1 MDWPSAPERDCPTD
15 RSRAAA
21 WRGAA
26 TRIAVAVRR
35 RVPADWR
42 ERIDR
47 FATKVICCGLATMMA
62 AWPVRAQQANVIIT
76 DGRTQTQVQSQGNV
90 TNITT
95 STVSGANGFNS
106 FSQFGVGRGNT
117 VNLQL
122 PNGTQNLINIVR
134 DAPAYVNGTL
144 NSYKNGQIG
153 GNVYFADPYGFVV
166 GRSGVVNVGS
176 LNVSTPTREF
186 VDSVISP
193 SGQINDAAVANLL
206 AGTVPISPNGN
217 IRIRG
222 KVNAVDAVRLTGQN
236 VFVGSRSTANREQ
249 ATRFASTVNSRGLR
263 SANGIVVRNGSIQI
277 VAANDAKVNA
287 RMSARR
293 GSVSVNAAHNVEIG
307 NKANISVAAKNGQG
321 GSIAVNAGQD
331 IKVAG
336 YGVLSAKSANGN
348 AGTIRLIADRDL
360 IVEPGATFDASSTVG
375 NGGIVELSAFG
386 RLNIPS
392 GVKVNIGAPNGTAGY
407 LLIDPATMTISDN
420 PIDIGGS
427 GNYTSSDVTG
437 WVNSVDAGG
446 TLILCAGSG
455 GGNCNGT
462 FTLESGTTIDGRRTA
477 TGGGVVSISI
487 SAATITINGTID
499 TRSYAGA
506 LATDVLSASSKVSTG
521 NSGSVTLTAPSITIG
536 SGGKIF
542 ADVNNNGTSYTGGT
556 VSMVATKSDYKAI
569 GVASATAEININGTI
584 AARSISAAATATA
597 QSVYA
602 LNSNNTSPGDMATV
616 IGGTLL
622 LNLLP
627 LGLTPG
633 YVQSEANATVNVG
646 GTAHLIAQ
654 NDSTGS
660 ISLTART
667 TTVSSDPA
675 LGLSNGSFLAGS
687 VVVGSVR
694 NNATVNIANGANISG
709 GGALTV
715 AAVNSATVDI
725 KSATISGIFGQQ
737 GAVVVFSVAY
747 ADADVNAAATI
758 ASGATIAMSGTGSSV
773 NVLARND
780 NSFGVAANSYAR
792 NGGAAGTALAIS
804 DFNSSAV
811 AHVGADIG
819 SATNKVGNVTILAQ
833 DETSKNQTSASATAG
848 AGAFA
853 DALTALSTVG
863 SAVGQGVQGGGVSPP
878 NAGLLANLFGFTNFG
893 QAMKLGG
900 TTLPMF
906 AGGVSLSYGTQT
918 SSASVAADLDNN
930 GNRIVATA
938 PRIYASG
945 NVAIGSD
952 TTDAA
957 FLNLATSA
965 VNSPKNGTSL
975 NPSASLAVSAG
986 IAYSEITRNSAAY
999 IGPDAIVN
1007 AAKVGVAANTALP
1020 SPIENIN
1027 WKDFGSVLDGLL
1039 ANKSIVTTGAN
1050 ATSGSTGLGIAGSM
1064 NYAIFDTNTTAWIGN
1079 GAQVTA
1085 TSTNNNAWSANLGG
1099 LDPNSG
1105 AADIASNFTG
1115 PLSVLATTTRET
1127 INIAGNFGLLG
1138 GNVAN
1143 GAAAVGASLGMLTD
1157 TANTY
1162 AGIGQGAIISSGA
1175 GVDVEANS
1183 FDRVVNAS
1191 PVNGAGEG
1199 INISGLVDVFQLTDR
1214 TIASIGNKAQV
1225 TAASVT
1231 VNATETLGIYTI
1243 AGDISFSGSSG
1254 VGAAVTYNGIN
1265 TTTKAFIGDNSTIAG
1280 TDVDP
1285 NQAVVPSAA
1294 GFVKTGA
1301 LDVDAKTSGN
1311 VIAASLVSQVVDSS
1325 APEPPP
1331 VPASSL
1337 SGQVLAAVQNTVTA
1351 TISIS
1356 LSGASA
1362 ITDTAMDTEAY
1373 LDHVTT
1379 QRGTASNPYVQVQ
1392 AVNNSLVVSGAGGAA
1407 ITLAGRPRPTSGALS
1422 GAIAVASSSNTTLA
1436 YIQSSTVN
1444 IGSVAVEALT
1454 SGLSVV
1460 AGIGLSVDTSES
1472 ELSATI
1478 AGSVSATKVRDRV
1491 AAYVDS
1497 STISNA
1503 GSGNALVLADQ
1514 STMLGNGGGSFFF
1527 GGKGGFGL
1535 AVTYID
1541 LRDPDAGPATEARIS
1556 NSSVTGFTDV
1566 NVVAVSPQVIYAGA
1580 AAGGTS
1586 GTASIGGSF
1595 IFTTLDATTSATIS
1609 NSGTTALAIT
1619 ANQNVN
1625 VVASTNPNDIPI
1637 DYNSVFHPNDNQGTT
1652 YRANYAA
1659 DPNDT
1664 SASNQT
1670 AAALLQ
1676 SSSAQII
1683 SVAGVMTAG
1692 EGSAV
1697 GIALINNAVGNS
1709 HVASISGVTVT
1720 AQNAVAVSAGDSTTI
1735 TSIAAGI
1742 GASSDG
1748 FAFEGASVSNTIT
1761 GGASATVGSLT
1772 GAPTTIGTGIS
1783 GGLVG
1788 ALAVSATNSSN
1799 ITAIALNLSLS
1810 AEDPAAGVAISSNNI
1825 ATDTA
1830 AAISNASVYTTYNS
1844 SGTFSTGD
1852 IVVQSQ
1858 SSGEILAV
1866 AAGMAVS
1873 GENFSANGSVSTNL
1887 ANGNVRSSVS
1897 NSTLYATNNIGVLA
1911 ANDNAINAIAGAVA
1925 IGAETA
1931 GIGISVVTN
1940 VLGGTNTTGETF
1952 ATVTNS
1958 TLDAAALG
1966 QSGLQVID
1974 GKLVAGATQTSSA
1987 PDSPSNSVTPAAV
2000 ANLGKDVRQVHGIA
2014 VNAGSRETAISTTV
2028 TLGVSEGAAVA
2039 VNVITT
2045 KMGGIT
2051 KATVTN
2057 SALDTNLAAQA
2068 APPAIDVSA
2077 RSVTFTNNFD
2087 YAIAFGDKAGA
2098 AVAVTNLI
2106 NRSTIASVTSTNVGV
2121 LTTVGGNTRTSAGA
2135 VTVQA
2140 YSWQGSSGVAV
2151 GGAGGMGSAAVAG
2164 SVATNLFQG
2173 TTSATIDHGTINAGS
2188 VSVKATGVN
2197 GFFAALGGGSLG
2209 MSAGVGATVLV
2220 ATSSNTVSAL
2230 VGDLD
2235 PTSAA
2240 TVLNLTGALSIA
2252 AANTTNAISY
2262 AIVGA
2267 IGGSAGI
2274 AAQFSGMFVNNS
2286 VDAELRNASATMYG
2300 TAMNAAVSVQ
2310 ANETDSI
2317 APTVGGIAGGGSFG
2331 AGAAVNLVS
2340 FKSNTK
2346 ALMAGATVRGASTV
2360 NVSSNSIRDINPIT
2374 LTAAL
2379 SGQVALAATVGVV
2392 LVGSGATSDEMSVL
2406 NAGASSGDSSS
2417 GTLGNA
2423 GAVTQTDVVGGVGG
2437 GVDGI
2442 SAQILNS
2449 DVTASSIGIT
2459 AASQMAT
2466 RNIAGSLSIGVA
2478 VGGIGAGVAYTTVS
2492 QTVTAQATGG
2502 SLTAPAI
2509 SISASAGD
2517 HGSGKAVQTL
2527 GAAGA
2532 GGLYVGLGAAVG
2544 KSIINNTV
2552 LANLGAT
2559 TSGGANGAT
2568 TGTVAVTA
2576 SDSSSISSYGYGG
2589 AGGIAAVGL
2598 SLAFANKTSHVT
2610 AQIADSTHVTSM
2622 ANVAVMA
2629 TAAGSVSAET
2639 IAGAAGVFSGAGSS
2653 ANASDTET
2661 VLAQIGASANISAAG
2676 TGVLV
2681 YASGTPDVSTYSHGE
2696 AIGGVGIGVSSSI
2709 SSASMT
2715 ITADVGNSTT
2725 FSGGPLVVSAVA
2737 AVPSGDHSSY
2747 AHAISAG
2754 GGTLY
2759 GLQGSYAEANNTTTV
2774 LAYGGTGVTLPSA
2787 DVSIGAQ
2794 NDTDQ
2799 YAEATGAAFGYVAA
2813 GATITLASS
2822 NGHTTAYLDTGVVT
2836 SANNTG
2842 SLSIVAT
2849 GTDTNAAKS
2858 TAGSGGF
2865 SAGAAAVSTTSTTST
2880 VDASLKGNA
2889 NTTTATILYLGGLG
2903 VRAGHTTNYAATG
2916 DAFQASAIGAS
2927 GGNAANTITSTVNA
2941 GVGANLVINSA
2952 GGDMNVIAAD
2962 TVTKTGGGARAGS
2975 GGVAAGAA
2983 TLSSSTVTQT
2993 VNTYIDSGTI
3003 FSLNDNPLTSL
3014 AKIHIGSFATLTAA
3028 DTVSL
3033 TAGGLFAG
3041 GGATSTMTETATLGV
3056 RIDATEL
3063 FSAGGIDIG
3072 SAAVLNA
3079 STAANANLYGLMT
3092 GAGASTSTV
3101 VTSHQSVS
3109 VAAGT
3114 RIEAW
3119 GPISIYAGQ
3128 SNFAAASGGG
3138 GAFSQVT
3145 ANATTVVYNYAL
3157 IPINP
3162 TYDGNAE
3169 AYSYA
3174 TLTLGAGSLV
3184 LGANNVFLGATQ
3196 GGMSAQGKGTSY
3208 NPYLTLFSTENHS
3221 DRSIS
3226 NADANNVAG
3235 IGDVVINGRVVAGI
3249 HNSNTIVIGVNGALT
3264 LDTGLSCQVQSTCWN
3279 LTLEQ
3284 VSDPSQF
3291 NPVMSYNHQT
3301 IQYSLTGGFSPYQDV
3316 LGQIAALS
3324 GLSTTQ
3330 VDAAISGH
3338 QTITAVNDDTAGTKQ
3353 RQIDTLIQQ
3362 APFASRGSGQVYA
3375 FNNILASAGNV
3386 SILAKNLYGT
3396 NGSVTA
3402 NGSPLISIDNQGIKF
3417 LALNALTVTAVTGGN
3432 VNFTGSA
3439 GESQSLGITYR
3450 RDTTGTQPLIRVSA
3464 SYNTID
3470 TNTGLPVYN
3479 GQPLATPPDIYFN
3492 GAVTV
3497 VNGLLSITDLLG
3509 SVVAT
3514 KSLTPL
3520 AMEMYVP
3527 KGAFTF
3533 NGGAN
3538 SIYNLSGDVASQWD
3552 SQEFRPTDTL
3562 TAVEAAATWLGT
3574 YGSVYMGGD
3583 GTKHP
3588 YQYFYSN
3595 SGDTFQNS
3603 VVTNYSNADTIFTAR
3618 MLSLSYGGGSLWSAI
3633 FLPTNGLTGNYN
3645 TIENTSQ
3652 SLVFAPWERHNYED
3666 QAYGDGGH
3674 GGPFNCSGCGS
3685 YFQVIHL
3692 QPYALQPK
3700 TAQST
3705 TTPASSLNFGKALII
3720 SADVININGTATV
3733 GQTSNYSVNIGDTA
3747 RDTINNILSHSDQLA
3762 SARQNAAAGKLVDL
3776 SGVVSTSASGD
3787 VKIGAQYNALTNQI
3801 VLSSVVQGTGGYVY
3815 LNGKIISTSTSG
3827 SSQGNIIVNGGA
3839 GTVNVVNTSGFDL
3852 VTNTINT
3859 GVTAASVVQIV
3870 DHLKNQTTWY
3880 VYNAGASAG
3889 QQVTT
3894 YQANNIT
3901 TSAYTS
3907 SNVSI
3912 VGQSGPS
3919 GLEYDP
3925 AANMYYQWVD
3935 TATLTRPSNT
3945 QSNQYNWT
3953 FANTGATGLNG
3964 WTRSAGTLVANVQ
3977 SVSNGQATGSLQGDN
3992 FQSVM
3997 TASGSYYL
4005 NSFSTG
4011 DKCCG
4016 TDFSGTWNQE
4026 IYTSVT
4032 LTLTNTVKASFPIGI
4047 SFNGGGLSTVNVNSN
4062 SSIVLNGPIN
4072 NLQGTTRLDAT
4083 GANSSITVASGAANA
4098 VVTGTTVTL
4107 NGQGGVGTAANPI
4120 PVQVYGGTLTA
4131 SSTDRDIAVRAAG
4144 PLSVN
4149 RVTVNT
4155 AYSNASTG
4163 RPEPRGDVYLTASG
4177 DITSAQAYNA
4187 SSPIIVARSIE
4198 LDSTAGAVGASLV
4211 SDGQGGT
4218 TLSANPIVLQT
4229 WATTFD
4235 NGATDGGL
4243 LSSTSATGTY
4253 IVQPQGDVRLGHLI
4267 APPANTI
4274 VPAVSSQGPV
4284 LIAALNGNILNGI
4297 TSGGLSTAQQQYLEG
4312 VWASLGLVNGSGGQA
4327 VASYESMVNAA
4338 YNDYW
4343 QLRNLAFAD
4352 GVTYSISTLGT
4363 AAIGAQLIAAGT
4375 LATGTD
4381 LNSADAQAAIRAE
4394 VFKRYN
4400 RDQYLLGL
4408 KTAAQLGGTVEDIVG
4423 SQVAASL
4430 DTLKQK
4436 FNATRDAAHQVD
4448 DPYAQI
4454 IATSALT
4461 AALAPGGYNS
4471 AFSYTIDQS
4480 SVLYASLTSGSQW
4493 SLDQLRYTVGQGATG
4508 APPSIADMPINVSG
4522 RQVMLYAPNGSIGS
4536 LAPDDVFSFTSASA
4550 SNLTDAQKGLLATA
4564 GPGQL
4569 SVATSVDPNT
4579 HITTYTITVKQQSL
4593 VIVSPRGPVA
4603 AKALNDIYL
4612 GSVSDGQDS
4621 AGDMLLGGIGASL
4634 FGPVSGAASAG
4645 VQTTASGGGQVQ
4657 LHAVGSIIGGVAG
4670 QVAISGNIANLTLT
4684 ADNGSIGR
4692 SGSAALRL
4700 ALTGATIGQV
4710 DDAVAAQGIY
4720 LNQTTGDLV
4729 LGRVMAGQGS
4739 SAIEL
4744 TASGSIYQLA
4754 SFTDPTQFHISGSSL
4769 NVSAGGNV
4777 GFNGATLQALQVKI
4791 TGAIT
4796 GSAVGALEILSPQ
4809 SDMVI
4814 GSAGGTLTSGGALTL
4829 STIAG
4834 SINLNNDINSIGALT
4849 LLANAAVNFS
4859 AGTSLD
4865 PVTAKSS
4872 GGAITVV
4879 AATLAMGNYSVLD
4892 AAGVLS
4898 VTTTGNATLGQ
4909 LRSAASYAAAGN
4921 AASIIVNAGGVTT
4934 AAILSNGDAQT
4945 DLVTT
4950 GTGAVVSLRANN
4962 IGTASQRVAVSSQA
4976 LAATATDGSIYLT
4989 AAPDMRATLLSA
5001 VEGTVDVTGAGSYT
5015 LDSVLASTSA
5025 GATGHFI
5032 AKTTGAGT
5040 LTVGTATGR
5049 GTVRL
5054 LAADNVSFG
5063 SLTSLVLAGDPGDVS
5078 VTTGEGAI
5086 LGGSITAY
5094 GGVTLTAGANLPV
5107 GSPLAANAKI
5117 ISTGSIASSTLIALS
5132 ARGDIDW
5139 QTLNAATTIDVTSTD
5154 GGARVGTA
5162 TTVGSITMH
5171 AKQDVAF
5178 DQLTNTA
5185 PPGQGDVTL
5194 TSDNGAIIGG
5204 SITSNGSVSLIAA
5217 GSITATGAAGNGGT
5231 LNWSVL
5237 RAGGSMFLHSLGDAI
5252 TIDVATSG
5260 GGLTLWARNNVTF
5273 RQVSTTGSGS
5283 NIVLRSDEG
5292 AIIALGTGLVNV
5304 DASGSA
5310 TMNAA
5315 TSITGGEVRAGGSVA
5330 MTATNGQIG
5339 WNAVTAGTTVDV
5351 RSSADAIDIA
5361 TILSGGTQ
5369 SLWAER
5375 NVTFTQLTAT
5385 AGGADI
5391 TSNNGAIVGGS
5402 VALGGAT
5409 RMLAKTTISGT
5420 TATSIAGA
5428 MDMSAEEMITW
5439 NAVNAA
5445 GGSLTI
5451 TSTRETMNIPSL
5463 SSGGKMTLDVAQ
5475 DMAITQ
5481 ITTTGIPGDAGDV
5494 EVTSH
5499 TGRIT
5504 GGTIAANGGV
5514 ALNAPISITGVS
5526 ATGATGA
5533 VSMNTN
5539 GLIDWTAVTAGTTV
5553 NARSTADSVNFGTV
5567 TSGGTQTI
5575 RAAQNVNFGTLT
5587 TNGITGGDV
5596 GDVGVAADA
5605 GFIQGTT
5612 VAANGSVSLVAAT
5625 TNKGTTL
5632 GATVGSVSLA
5642 ASGLIEWATI
5652 TAGTTVNARSTADSI
5667 DFGTVTSGGTQTI
5680 RAASNVDFDRLTTNG
5695 IAGDAGS
5702 VGVTADTGYIQGTT
5716 VAANGSASL
5725 TAATTNKGTTLGATT
5740 GSVALAASGVIDWTT
5755 VTAGKTVNARSTADS
5770 INFASVT
5777 SGGTQTIH
5785 ADQNVTFQQLTTT
5798 GIPGDLGDII
5808 VTADHGSING
5818 SAVSANGDAS
5828 FVSGQ
5833 SINVSTMRAGSA
5845 TLSTPYNLSIGML
5858 SVYRAMTLGADII
5871 HVTAEQLAS
5880 VPPVPLHVVVTG
5892 YRGGV
5897 ATYANLNIDPPQVI
5911 VDRFSVVDSAVTVDS
5926 PSLTVVAGYVP
5937 GQMLLNTPAGQILL
5951 NNRGPGPVGGN
5962 NLQLYQPGGVFTM
5975 QQIGNANFSNTQ
5987 VVYYDTTIS
5996 STIINYGGG
6005 DFTGSAFVR
6014 NAPRDMRN
6022 GDMGDVEGLERTAL
6036 MALYLRGV
6044 AEGRIGR
6051 GPIEVIGEGPAVNVD
6066 GLLPT
6071 GEKRKLRK
6079 GYRTNLRSSA
6089 VENRGLVSFASA
6101 AYGR

>member
-1 MDWPSAPERDCPTD
+1 MGSPSAPELGCVPDRDSGL
-15 RSRAAA
+15 RGAVRVVAAA
-21 WRGAA
+21 
-26 TRIAVAVRR
+26 VQR

-76 DGRTQTQVQSQGNV
+76 DGRTQTQVQAQGNV

-186 VDSVISP
+186 VDSMISP

-206 AGTVPISPNGN
+206 AGTVPISPDGN

-348 AGTIRLIADRDL
+348 AGTIRLIAQHDL
-360 IVEPGATFDASSTVG
+360 VIEPGATFDASSTVG

-392 GVKVNIGAPNGTAGY
+392 GVKVNISAPNGTAGT

-420 PIDIGGS
+420 PFDIGGS
-427 GNYTSSDVTG
+427 GTYTSSDVTG

-462 FTLESGTTIDGRRTA
+462 FTLESGTTIDGLRTA

-487 SAATITINGTID
+487 AAADITINGTID
-499 TRSYAGA
+499 ARSYAGT

-536 SGGKIF
+536 STGKIF
-542 ADVNNNGTSYTGGT
+542 ADVNNSGTSYTGGT
-556 VSMVATKSDYKAI
+556 VSLVATKSDYKAI
-569 GVASATAEININGTI
+569 GVASATATININGTI

-654 NDSTGS
+654 NDSSGS

-675 LGLSNGSFLAGS
+675 LGLSNGAFLAGS

-737 GAVVVFSVAY
+737 GAMLVFSVAY

-758 ASGATIAMSGTGSSV
+758 ASGATIAMSGTNSSV

-811 AHVGADIG
+811 AHVGADVG
-819 SATNKVGNVTILAQ
+819 SAANKVGNVTILAQ
-833 DETSKNQTSASATAG
+833 DETAKNQTSASATAG

-878 NAGLLANLFGFTNFG
+878 NAGLLAKLFGFTNFG
-893 QAMKLGG
+893 QAMKLGSS
-900 TTLPMF
+900 TLPMF

-930 GNRIVATA
+930 GNRVVATA

-957 FLNLATSA
+957 FLNLSTSA

-975 NPSASLAVSAG
+975 NPSASLAVSAA

-1007 AAKVGVAANTALP
+1007 AAKVGVAANTAMP

-1079 GAQVTA
+1079 GASVTA
-1085 TSTNNNAWSANLGG
+1085 TSTSTNNNAWSANLGG

-1105 AADIASNFTG
+1105 AANIVSNFTG
-1115 PLSVLATTTRET
+1115 PLSVLATTTRES

-1143 GAAAVGASLGMLTD
+1143 GAGAVGASFGMLTD
-1157 TANTY
+1157 SANTY

-1183 FDRVVNAS
+1183 FERAVNAS

-1199 INISGLVDVFQLTDR
+1199 INISGLVDIFQLTDR

-1231 VNATETLGIYTI
+1231 VNADETLGIYSI

-1280 TDVDP
+1280 TDIDP

-1294 GFVKTGA
+1294 GFVKTGT

-1379 QRGTASNPYVQVQ
+1379 QRGIASTPYVQVQ

-1407 ITLAGRPRPTSGALS
+1407 ITLAGRPRPTSGAMS

-1472 ELSATI
+1472 ELSVTI

-1491 AAYVDS
+1491 AAYIDS

-1637 DYNSVFHPNDNQGTT
+1637 DYNSVFHPNDNQGTA

-1670 AAALLQ
+1670 AAALLH

-1697 GIALINNAVGNS
+1697 GIALINNAVGNT

-1810 AEDPAAGVAISSNNI
+1810 ADDPAAGVAISTNNI

-1830 AAISNASVYTTYNS
+1830 AAITNASVYTTYNS
-1844 SGTFSTGD
+1844 SGSFSTGD

-1873 GENFSANGSVSTNL
+1873 GGSFSANGSVTTNL

-1911 ANDNAINAIAGAVA
+1911 ANDNAINAVAGAVA

-1940 VLGGTNTTGETF
+1940 ILGGTNTTGETF

-1958 TLDAAALG
+1958 TLDAAGAG
-1966 QSGLQVID
+1966 QSGLQIID
-1974 GKLVAGATQTSSA
+1974 GKLVTGAAQTSSA

-2000 ANLGKDVRQVHGIA
+2000 ANLGQDVRLVHGIA
-2014 VNAGSRETAISTTV
+2014 VNAGSRETAISTAVTV
-2028 TLGVSEGAAVA
+2028 GVSEGAAVA

-2051 KATVTN
+2051 KATVTG
-2057 SALDTNLAAQA
+2057 SSLDTNLAAQA

-2106 NRSTIASVTSTNVGV
+2106 YRSTIASVTSTNIGV
-2121 LTTVGGNTRTSAGA
+2121 LTTAGGNTRTSAGA

-2188 VSVKATGVN
+2188 VSVKANGVN

-2240 TVLNLTGALSIA
+2240 TTLNLTGALTIA
-2252 AANTTNAISY
+2252 AANTTSATSY

-2267 IGGSAGI
+2267 IGGSVGI

-2300 TAMNAAVSVQ
+2300 TAMNAAVSVL

-2346 ALMAGATVRGASTV
+2346 ALIAGATLHGASTV

-2392 LVGSGATSDEMSVL
+2392 LVGSGASSDEMSVL
-2406 NAGASSGDSSS
+2406 NAGATDGDSSS

-2423 GAVTQTDVVGGVGG
+2423 GAVTGTDVVGGVGG
-2437 GVDGI
+2437 GIDGV

-2478 VGGIGAGVAYTTVS
+2478 AGGIGAGVAYTTVS

-2509 SISASAGD
+2509 AITASAGD

-2544 KSIINNTV
+2544 KSIIDNTV
-2552 LANLGAT
+2552 RATLGAT

-2576 SDSSSISSYGYGG
+2576 SDSSSIASYGYGG

-2598 SLAFANKTSHVT
+2598 SLAFANKASHVT
-2610 AQIADSTHVTSM
+2610 AEIADSTHVTSM
-2622 ANVAVMA
+2622 ANVALMA
-2629 TAAGSVSAET
+2629 TASGSVSTET
-2639 IAGAAGVFSGAGSS
+2639 IAGAAGVLAGAGSS
-2653 ANASDTET
+2653 ANSSDTET
-2661 VLAQIGASANISAAG
+2661 VLAQIGANANISATG

-2681 YASGTPDVSTYSHGE
+2681 YASGTPDVNAYSHGE
-2696 AIGGVGIGVSSSI
+2696 AIGGVGIGVSSAI
-2709 SSASMT
+2709 ASAAMT
-2715 ITADVGNSTT
+2715 ITADVGNDTT
-2725 FSGGPLVVSAVA
+2725 FAGGPLVVSAIA
-2737 AVPSGDHSSY
+2737 AVPTGDHSVY
-2747 AHAISAG
+2747 ANSIAVG

-2759 GLQGSYAEANNTTTV
+2759 GLQGGYAEASNTTTV
-2774 LAYGGTGVTLPSA
+2774 LAYGGTGIDLPSA

-2799 YAEATGAAFGYVAA
+2799 YAEASGVAGGYVAA
-2813 GATITLASS
+2813 GVTESKATS
-2822 NGHTTAYLDTGVVT
+2822 NGRTTAYLDTGASTAT
-2836 SANNTG
+2836 SNMG
-2842 SLSIVAT
+2842 SLSIVAS
-2849 GTDTNAAKS
+2849 GTDSNVAKS
-2858 TAGSGGF
+2858 IAGSGGL
-2865 SAGAAAVSTTSTTST
+2865 SAGAAAISTTATTSTMS
-2880 VDASLKGNA
+2880 AALKGNA
-2889 NTTTATILYLGGLG
+2889 SASTPTTLYFSGVG
-2903 VRAGHTTNYAATG
+2903 VRADHTTKYAATG

-2927 GGNAANTITSTVNA
+2927 GGNSSNTITSTVTA
-2941 GVGANLVINSA
+2941 GVGANLIVNSA
-2952 GGDMNVIAAD
+2952 GGDMNVIASD

-2983 TLSSSTVTQT
+2983 TTSSSTVTQT

-3056 RIDATEL
+3056 RIDAAEL

-3072 SAAVLNA
+3072 SAAILNA
-3079 STAANANLYGLMT
+3079 STAANANLYGLVT

-3101 VTSHQSVS
+3101 VTSHQTVD

-3114 RIEAW
+3114 RVEAW
-3119 GPISIYAGQ
+3119 GPITIYAGQ
-3128 SNFAAASGGG
+3128 SNFAATSGGG

-3145 ANATTVVYNYAL
+3145 AGATTVVYNYAL

-3174 TLTLGAGSLV
+3174 TLTLGTGSLV
-3184 LGANNVFLGATQ
+3184 FGANNVFLGATQ
-3196 GGMSAQGKGTSY
+3196 GGVSAQGKGTSY

-3226 NADANNVAG
+3226 NADANNVLG
-3235 IGDVVINGRVVAGI
+3235 IGDVIINGRVVAGI
-3249 HNSNTIVIGVNGALT
+3249 HNSNTIVIGVNGAVT
-3264 LDTGLSCQVQSTCWN
+3264 LDTGLSCQAQSTCWN

-3324 GLSTTQ
+3324 GLSTTA
-3330 VDAAISGH
+3330 VDAAIAGH
-3338 QTITAVNDDTAGTKQ
+3338 QAIAAVNDDTAGTKQ

-3386 SILAKNLYGT
+3386 SILAKLLYGT

-3402 NGSPLISIDNQGIKF
+3402 NGSPLISIDNQGVKF
-3417 LALNALTVTAVTGGN
+3417 LALNALTITAVTGGN
-3432 VNFTGSA
+3432 INFTGSA
-3439 GESQSLGITYR
+3439 GESQSLGVTYR
-3450 RDTTGTQPLIRVSA
+3450 RDTTGTQPVIRVSA

-3479 GQPLATPPDIYFN
+3479 GQPLATPPDIYF
-3492 GAVTV
+3492 GGVVTN
-3497 VNGLLSITDLLG
+3497 VNGLLSITNLLG

-3514 KSLTPL
+3514 KSLIPL

-3583 GTKHP
+3583 GSKHP

-3603 VVTNYSNADTIFTAR
+3603 VVTNYSNADAIFTAR
-3618 MLSLSYGGGSLWSAI
+3618 MLSLAYGGGNLWSAI
-3633 FLPTNGLTGNYN
+3633 FLPMGQPLA
-3645 TIENTSQ
+3645 SQ
-3652 SLVFAPWERHNYED
+3652 SSLATAESTSASNVVLAPWERHNYED

-3700 TAQST
+3700 TAPST
-3705 TTPASSLNFGKALII
+3705 TTSASSLNFGKALII

-3733 GQTSNYSVNIGDTA
+3733 GQTSNYSVNIGADA

-3762 SARQNAAAGKLVDL
+3762 SARNNAAAGRFVDL
-3776 SGVVSTSASGD
+3776 SGVVGTSGSGD

-3827 SSQGNIIVNGGA
+3827 GQQGNIIVNGGA

-3870 DHLKNQTTWY
+3870 DHLKNQTRWY

-3894 YQANNIT
+3894 YQANGVS

-3907 SNVSI
+3907 SGVSI
-3912 VGQSGPS
+3912 IGQSGPT

-3925 AANMYYQWVD
+3925 APNMYYQWVD

-3953 FANTGATGLNG
+3953 FTNTGATGLNG
-3964 WTRSAGTLVANVQ
+3964 WTRSAGSLVANVQ
-3977 SVSNGQATGSLQGDN
+3977 SVQNGQATGHLQNDN

-3997 TASGSYYL
+3997 TATGSYYL

-4016 TDFSGTWNQE
+4016 TDFSGTWSQE
-4026 IYTSVT
+4026 IYTSLT
-4032 LTLTNTVKASFPIGI
+4032 LTLTNTVKASYPIGI

-4062 SSIVLNGPIN
+4062 SGIVLNGPIN

-4083 GANSSITVASGAANA
+4083 GANSTITVAAGATNA

-4120 PVQVYGGTLTA
+4120 PVQVYGGALTA
-4131 SSTDRDIAVRAAG
+4131 SSTDRDIAVRSAG

-4149 RVTVNT
+4149 RVIVNT
-4155 AYSNASTG
+4155 AYTNATTG

-4177 DITSAQAYNA
+4177 DITSAQAYNPN
-4187 SSPIIVARSIE
+4187 SPIIVARSIE

-4211 SDGQGGT
+4211 ADGQGGT

-4297 TSGGLSTAQQQYLEG
+4297 TSGGLTTAQQQYLEG

-4327 VASYESMVNAA
+4327 VASYQSMINAA

-4343 QLRNLAFAD
+4343 QLRNLAFTD
-4352 GVTYSISTLGT
+4352 GVTYSISALGT

-4375 LATGTD
+4375 LAAGTD
-4381 LNSADAQAAIRAE
+4381 LNSTDAQAAIRAE

-4408 KTAAQLGGTVEDIVG
+4408 KTAAQIGDTVDNIIG

-4430 DTLKQK
+4430 NTLKQQ

-4550 SNLTDAQKGLLATA
+4550 SNLTDAQKGLL
-4564 GPGQL
+4564 
-4569 SVATSVDPNT
+4569 
-4579 HITTYTITVKQQSL
+4579 
-4593 VIVSPRGPVA
+4593 
-4603 AKALNDIYL
+4603 
-4612 GSVSDGQDS
+4612 
-4621 AGDMLLGGIGASL
+4621 ML
-4634 FGPVSGAASAG
+4634 
-4645 VQTTASGGGQVQ
+4645 
-4657 LHAVGSIIGGVAG
+4657 
-4670 QVAISGNIANLTLT
+4670 
-4684 ADNGSIGR
+4684 
-4692 SGSAALRL
+4692 
-4700 ALTGATIGQV
+4700 
-4710 DDAVAAQGIY
+4710 
-4720 LNQTTGDLV
+4720 
-4729 LGRVMAGQGS
+4729 
-4739 SAIEL
+4739 
-4744 TASGSIYQLA
+4744 
-4754 SFTDPTQFHISGSSL
+4754 
-4769 NVSAGGNV
+4769 
-4777 GFNGATLQALQVKI
+4777 
-4791 TGAIT
+4791 
-4796 GSAVGALEILSPQ
+4796 AVGA
-4809 SDMVI
+4809 
-4814 GSAGGTLTSGGALTL
+4814 
-4829 STIAG
+4829 
-4834 SINLNNDINSIGALT
+4834 
-4849 LLANAAVNFS
+4849 AAQ
-4859 AGTSLD
+4859 
-4865 PVTAKSS
+4865 
-4872 GGAITVV
+4872 
-4879 AATLAMGNYSVLD
+4879 SVLK
-4892 AAGVLS
+4892 V
-4898 VTTTGNATLGQ
+4898 
-4909 LRSAASYAAAGN
+4909 
-4921 AASIIVNAGGVTT
+4921 
-4934 AAILSNGDAQT
+4934 
-4945 DLVTT
+4945 
-4950 GTGAVVSLRANN
+4950 
-4962 IGTASQRVAVSSQA
+4962 
-4976 LAATATDGSIYLT
+4976 
-4989 AAPDMRATLLSA
+4989 
-5001 VEGTVDVTGAGSYT
+5001 
-5015 LDSVLASTSA
+5015 
-5025 GATGHFI
+5025 
-5032 AKTTGAGT
+5032 
-5040 LTVGTATGR
+5040 
-5049 GTVRL
+5049 
-5054 LAADNVSFG
+5054 
-5063 SLTSLVLAGDPGDVS
+5063 
-5078 VTTGEGAI
+5078 
-5086 LGGSITAY
+5086 
-5094 GGVTLTAGANLPV
+5094 
-5107 GSPLAANAKI
+5107 
-5117 ISTGSIASSTLIALS
+5117 
-5132 ARGDIDW
+5132 
-5139 QTLNAATTIDVTSTD
+5139 
-5154 GGARVGTA
+5154 
-5162 TTVGSITMH
+5162 
-5171 AKQDVAF
+5171 
-5178 DQLTNTA
+5178 
-5185 PPGQGDVTL
+5185 
-5194 TSDNGAIIGG
+5194 
-5204 SITSNGSVSLIAA
+5204 
-5217 GSITATGAAGNGGT
+5217 
-5231 LNWSVL
+5231 
-5237 RAGGSMFLHSLGDAI
+5237 
-5252 TIDVATSG
+5252 
-5260 GGLTLWARNNVTF
+5260 
-5273 RQVSTTGSGS
+5273 
-5283 NIVLRSDEG
+5283 
-5292 AIIALGTGLVNV
+5292 
-5304 DASGSA
+5304 
-5310 TMNAA
+5310 
-5315 TSITGGEVRAGGSVA
+5315 
-5330 MTATNGQIG
+5330 
-5339 WNAVTAGTTVDV
+5339 
-5351 RSSADAIDIA
+5351 
-5361 TILSGGTQ
+5361 
-5369 SLWAER
+5369 
-5375 NVTFTQLTAT
+5375 
-5385 AGGADI
+5385 
-5391 TSNNGAIVGGS
+5391 
-5402 VALGGAT
+5402 
-5409 RMLAKTTISGT
+5409 
-5420 TATSIAGA
+5420 
-5428 MDMSAEEMITW
+5428 
-5439 NAVNAA
+5439 
-5445 GGSLTI
+5445 
-5451 TSTRETMNIPSL
+5451 
-5463 SSGGKMTLDVAQ
+5463 
-5475 DMAITQ
+5475 
-5481 ITTTGIPGDAGDV
+5481 
-5494 EVTSH
+5494 
-5499 TGRIT
+5499 
-5504 GGTIAANGGV
+5504 
-5514 ALNAPISITGVS
+5514 
-5526 ATGATGA
+5526 
-5533 VSMNTN
+5533 
-5539 GLIDWTAVTAGTTV
+5539 
-5553 NARSTADSVNFGTV
+5553 
-5567 TSGGTQTI
+5567 
-5575 RAAQNVNFGTLT
+5575 
-5587 TNGITGGDV
+5587 
-5596 GDVGVAADA
+5596 
-5605 GFIQGTT
+5605 
-5612 VAANGSVSLVAAT
+5612 
-5625 TNKGTTL
+5625 
-5632 GATVGSVSLA
+5632 
-5642 ASGLIEWATI
+5642 
-5652 TAGTTVNARSTADSI
+5652 
-5667 DFGTVTSGGTQTI
+5667 
-5680 RAASNVDFDRLTTNG
+5680 
-5695 IAGDAGS
+5695 
-5702 VGVTADTGYIQGTT
+5702 
-5716 VAANGSASL
+5716 
-5725 TAATTNKGTTLGATT
+5725 
-5740 GSVALAASGVIDWTT
+5740 
-5755 VTAGKTVNARSTADS
+5755 
-5770 INFASVT
+5770 
-5777 SGGTQTIH
+5777 
-5785 ADQNVTFQQLTTT
+5785 
-5798 GIPGDLGDII
+5798 
-5808 VTADHGSING
+5808 
-5818 SAVSANGDAS
+5818 
-5828 FVSGQ
+5828 
-5833 SINVSTMRAGSA
+5833 
-5845 TLSTPYNLSIGML
+5845 
-5858 SVYRAMTLGADII
+5858 
-5871 HVTAEQLAS
+5871 AEQGHES
-5880 VPPVPLHVVVTG
+5880 
-5892 YRGGV
+5892 
-5897 ATYANLNIDPPQVI
+5897 QE
-5911 VDRFSVVDSAVTVDS
+5911 
-5926 PSLTVVAGYVP
+5926 
-5937 GQMLLNTPAGQILL
+5937 GQ
-5951 NNRGPGPVGGN
+5951 R
-5962 NLQLYQPGGVFTM
+5962 
-5975 QQIGNANFSNTQ
+5975 
-5987 VVYYDTTIS
+5987 
-5996 STIINYGGG
+5996 
-6005 DFTGSAFVR
+6005 
-6014 NAPRDMRN
+6014 
-6022 GDMGDVEGLERTAL
+6022 
-6036 MALYLRGV
+6036 
-6044 AEGRIGR
+6044 
-6051 GPIEVIGEGPAVNVD
+6051 
-6066 GLLPT
+6066 
-6071 GEKRKLRK
+6071 
-6079 GYRTNLRSSA
+6079 
-6089 VENRGLVSFASA
+6089 
-6101 AYGR
+6101 

>member
-1 MDWPSAPERDCPTD
+1 
-15 RSRAAA
+15 
-21 WRGAA
+21 
-26 TRIAVAVRR
+26 
-35 RVPADWR
+35 
-42 ERIDR
+42 
-47 FATKVICCGLATMMA
+47 MMA

-76 DGRTQTQVQSQGNV
+76 DGRTQTQVQAQGNV

-186 VDSVISP
+186 VDGMISP
-193 SGQINDAAVANLL
+193 SGQINDGAVANLL
-206 AGTVPISPNGN
+206 AGTVPISPDGN

-236 VFVGSRSTANREQ
+236 VFVGSRSAANREQ

-263 SANGIVVRNGSIQI
+263 SASGIVVRNGSIQI
-277 VAANDAKVNA
+277 VAANDAKVNG

-293 GSVSVNAAHNVEIG
+293 GSVSVKAARNVEIG
-307 NKANISVAAKNGQG
+307 NQAKVSVAARNGQG

-348 AGTIRLIADRDL
+348 AGTIRLIAQHDL
-360 IVEPGATFDASSTVG
+360 VVEPGATFDASSAAG
-375 NGGIVELSAFG
+375 NGGLVELSAFG

-420 PIDIGGS
+420 PIDIGGA

-455 GGNCNGT
+455 SGNCNGT

-477 TGGGVVSISI
+477 TGGGVVNVSI

-499 TRSYAGA
+499 TRSYAGT
-506 LATDVLSASSKVSTG
+506 LAADVLSALSKVSTG

-542 ADVNNNGTSYTGGT
+542 ADVNNSGTSYTGGT
-556 VSMVATKSDYKAI
+556 VSMVATASDYKAI
-569 GVASATAEININGTI
+569 GIASANATININGTI

-633 YVQSEANATVNVG
+633 YVQSQANATVNVG

-654 NDSTGS
+654 NDSSGS

-694 NNATVNIANGANISG
+694 NNATVNIANGANVSG

-737 GAVVVFSVAY
+737 GAMLVFSVAY

-780 NSFGVAANSYAR
+780 NSFAVAANSYAR
-792 NGGAAGTALAIS
+792 NGGAAGTALTIS

-819 SATNKVGNVTILAQ
+819 TAANKVGNVTILAQ

-878 NAGLLANLFGFTNFG
+878 NAGLLAKLFGFTNFG

-900 TTLPMF
+900 STLPMF

-918 SSASVAADLDNN
+918 SSASIAADLDNN

-938 PRIYASG
+938 PRVYASG

-965 VNSPKNGTSL
+965 VNSPKDGTSL

-1027 WKDFGSVLDGLL
+1027 WKDFGSVIDGLL

-1085 TSTNNNAWSANLGG
+1085 TSTNNNAWSVDLGG

-1105 AADIASNFTG
+1105 AADIVSNFTG

-1143 GAAAVGASLGMLTD
+1143 GAGAVGASLGMLTD

-1162 AGIGQGAIISSGA
+1162 AGIGQGAVISSGA

-1199 INISGLVDVFQLTDR
+1199 INVSGLVDVFQLTDH

-1225 TAASVT
+1225 TASSVT
-1231 VNATETLGIYTI
+1231 VDANETLGVYSI
-1243 AGDISFSGSSG
+1243 AGDLSFSGSSG

-1280 TDVDP
+1280 TDIDP

-1294 GFVKTGA
+1294 GFVNTGT
-1301 LDVDAKTSGN
+1301 LDVNAKTSGN

-1325 APEPPP
+1325 APNTPPTP
-1331 VPASSL
+1331 PSS
-1337 SGQVLAAVQNTVTA
+1337 QAAALLGIVRDTVTA

-1407 ITLAGRPRPTSGALS
+1407 ITLAGKPRPTSGAMS

-1436 YIQSSTVN
+1436 YIQASTVN

-1460 AGIGLSVDTSES
+1460 AGIGLSVDTSDS
-1472 ELSATI
+1472 ELSGTL

-1491 AAYVDS
+1491 AAYIDS
-1497 STISNA
+1497 STISNVS
-1503 GSGNALVLADQ
+1503 SGNALVLADQ
-1514 STMLGNGGGSFFF
+1514 STMLGTGGGSFFF
-1527 GGKGGFGL
+1527 GGKAGFGL

-1541 LRDPDAGPATEARIS
+1541 LADPSAGPATEARIS
-1556 NSSVTGFTDV
+1556 NSSVTGFTDI

-1580 AAGGTS
+1580 AAGGTNTS
-1586 GTASIGGSF
+1586 ASLGGSF
-1595 IFTTLDATTSATIS
+1595 IFSTLDATTSATIS
-1609 NSGTTALAIT
+1609 NSGSTALAIT

-1625 VVASTNPNDIPI
+1625 VIASTNPNDIPI
-1637 DYNSVFHPNDNQGTT
+1637 DYNSVFHPNDNQGTA

-1664 SASNQT
+1664 SASNNT

-1683 SVAGVMTAG
+1683 SVAGVMTVG
-1692 EGSAV
+1692 EGAAV

-1709 HVASISGVTVT
+1709 HVASISGVTVS

-1772 GAPTTIGTGIS
+1772 GAPTTIGTAS
-1783 GGLVG
+1783 GNLVG
-1788 ALAVSATNSSN
+1788 SLAVSAMNSSN

-1810 AEDPAAGVAISSNNI
+1810 ADDPAAGVAISSNNI

-1830 AAISNASVYTTYNS
+1830 AAITNASVYTTYNS

-1873 GENFSANGSVSTNL
+1873 GGSFSANGSVTTNL

-1911 ANDNAINAIAGAVA
+1911 ANDNAINAISGAVA

-1952 ATVTNS
+1952 ATVANS
-1958 TLDAAALG
+1958 TLDAAGAG
-1966 QSGLQVID
+1966 QSGLQIID
-1974 GKLVAGATQTSSA
+1974 GKLVTGATQASSA

-2000 ANLGKDVRQVHGIA
+2000 ANLGQDVRLVHGIA
-2014 VNAGSRETAISTTV
+2014 VNAGSRETAISTAVTV
-2028 TLGVSEGAAVA
+2028 GISEGAAVS

-2051 KATVTN
+2051 KATVTG
-2057 SALDTNLAAQA
+2057 SALDTNLATSAT
-2068 APPAIDVSA
+2068 PPAIDVSA

-2106 NRSTIASVTSTNVGV
+2106 NRSTTASVTSTNIGV

-2140 YSWQGSSGVAV
+2140 YSWEGSSGVAV

-2173 TTSATIDHGTINAGS
+2173 TTSATIDHGTINAGR
-2188 VSVKATGVN
+2188 VSVKADGVN

-2220 ATSSNTVSAL
+2220 ATSANTVSAL
-2230 VGDLD
+2230 VGDTD

-2252 AANTTNAISY
+2252 AANTTSATSY

-2300 TAMNAAVSVQ
+2300 TAMNAAVSVL
-2310 ANETDSI
+2310 ASETDSI

-2346 ALMAGATVRGASTV
+2346 ALMAGATVHGASSV

-2392 LVGSGATSDEMSVL
+2392 LVGSGASSDEMSVL
-2406 NAGASSGDSSS
+2406 NAGASSNDSSS

-2423 GAVTQTDVVGGVGG
+2423 GAVTQTDVLGGVGG

-2449 DVTASSIGIT
+2449 DVAASSIGISAT
-2459 AASQMAT
+2459 SQMAT

-2492 QTVTAQATGG
+2492 QTITAQATGG
-2502 SLTAPAI
+2502 SLTAPSIAI
-2509 SISASAGD
+2509 TASAGD

-2568 TGTVAVTA
+2568 LGTVAVTA

-2598 SLAFANKTSHVT
+2598 SLAFANKASHVT
-2610 AQIADSTHVTSM
+2610 ASIADSTSVSSM

-2629 TAAGSVSAET
+2629 TAAGSVSTET
-2639 IAGAAGVFSGAGSS
+2639 IAGAAGVASGAGSS
-2653 ANASDTET
+2653 ANASDTEI
-2661 VLAQIGASANISAAG
+2661 VLAQIGASANISATG

-2681 YASGTPDVSTYSHGE
+2681 YASGTPDVSAYSHGE
-2696 AIGGVGIGVSSSI
+2696 AIGGVGIGVSTALSN
-2709 SSASMT
+2709 ASLT
-2715 ITADVGNSTT
+2715 ITADVGNSAT

-2737 AVPSGDHSSY
+2737 AVPTGDHSAY
-2747 AHAISAG
+2747 ANAIAAG
-2754 GGTLY
+2754 AGALY
-2759 GLQGSYAEANNTTTV
+2759 GLQGSQAEAHNTTTV
-2774 LAYGGTGVTLPSA
+2774 LAYGGTGITLPSA

-2799 YAEATGAAFGYVAA
+2799 YAEATGITGGTFAV
-2813 GATITLASS
+2813 GATVTKATSD
-2822 NGHTTAYLDTGVVT
+2822 GTTTAYLDTGVVT
-2836 SANNTG
+2836 ATSNMG
-2842 SLSIVAT
+2842 SLSIVAS
-2849 GTDTNAAKS
+2849 GTDTNVAKS
-2858 TAGSGGF
+2858 TAGSGGL

-2880 VDASLKGNA
+2880 MNASLKGNA
-2889 NTTTATILYLGGLG
+2889 SASTPTNLYFSGVG
-2903 VRAGHTTNYAATG
+2903 VRADHTTNYAATG

-2927 GGNAANTITSTVNA
+2927 GGSASNTVTSTVNA
-2941 GVGANLVINSA
+2941 GVGANLIVNSA
-2952 GGDMNVIAAD
+2952 GGDMNVIASD

-2983 TLSSSTVTQT
+2983 TTSSSTVTQT
-2993 VNTYIDSGTI
+2993 VNTYVDSGTI

-3028 DTVSL
+3028 DTVNL

-3056 RIDATEL
+3056 RIDAAEL

-3101 VTSHQSVS
+3101 VTSHQTVS

-3119 GPISIYAGQ
+3119 GPITIYAGQ

-3138 GAFSQVT
+3138 GAFSQI
-3145 ANATTVVYNYAL
+3145 NASGTTVVYNYAL

-3174 TLTLGAGSLV
+3174 TLTLGTGSLV

-3196 GGMSAQGKGTSY
+3196 GGVSAQGKGTSY

-3226 NADANNVAG
+3226 NADASNVLG

-3249 HNSNTIVIGVNGALT
+3249 HNNTTIVIGVNDALT
-3264 LDTGLSCQVQSTCWN
+3264 LDTGLSCQAQSACWN

-3291 NPVMSYNHQT
+3291 NPVMSYNHQV

-3324 GLSTTQ
+3324 GLTTTQ
-3330 VDAAISGH
+3330 VDAAIAARQS
-3338 QTITAVNDDTAGTKQ
+3338 ITAVNDDTNGTKQ

-3375 FNNILASAGNV
+3375 FNNIPASAGNV

-3402 NGSPLISIDNQGIKF
+3402 NGSPQISIDNQGIKF
-3417 LALNALTVTAVTGGN
+3417 LALNALTITAVTGGN

-3470 TNTGLPVYN
+3470 NSTGQAVYN
-3479 GQPLATPPDIYFN
+3479 GQPLVTTPDIYFN
-3492 GAVTV
+3492 GPVTV

-3514 KSLTPL
+3514 QSLTPL
-3520 AMEMYVP
+3520 VMEMYVP

-3574 YGSVYMGGD
+3574 YGSVYVGSD
-3583 GTKHP
+3583 TSKHP
-3588 YQYFYSN
+3588 YRYFYSN
-3595 SGDTFQNS
+3595 SGTTYQDS
-3603 VVTNYSNADTIFTAR
+3603 VVTNYSNADAIFTAR
-3618 MLSLSYGGGSLWSAI
+3618 MLSLYYNSGVLTSAI
-3633 FLPTNGLTGNYN
+3633 FLPMGQPLA
-3645 TIENTSQ
+3645 SQ
-3652 SLVFAPWERHNYED
+3652 SALATAESTSASNVVIAPWERHNYED

-3674 GGPFNCSGCGS
+3674 GGPFNCSGCAGS
-3685 YFQVIHL
+3685 QGGYFQVIHL
-3692 QPYALQPK
+3692 QPFAQQPK

-3705 TTPASSLNFGKALII
+3705 SVQASSLNFGKALII

-3733 GQTSNYSVNIGDTA
+3733 GQTSNYSVNIGADA
-3747 RDTINNILSHSDQLA
+3747 RDTINNLLSHSDQLA
-3762 SARQNAAAGKLVDL
+3762 TARSNAAAGKFVDL
-3776 SGVVSTSASGD
+3776 SGVVGTSASGD
-3787 VKIGAQYNALTNQI
+3787 VKIGAQYNVLTNQI

-3827 SSQGNIIVNGGA
+3827 GSQGNIIVNGGA

-3870 DHLKNQTTWY
+3870 DHLQNQTRWY
-3880 VYNAGASAG
+3880 VYNAGAAAG

-3901 TSAYTS
+3901 TNTYTAAGV
-3907 SNVSI
+3907 NI
-3912 VGQSGPS
+3912 IGQSGPT

-3925 AANMYYQWVD
+3925 APNMYYQWVD
-3935 TATLTRPSNT
+3935 TATLTRPGNT

-3953 FANTGATGLNG
+3953 FTNTGLTGLNG
-3964 WTRSAGTLVANVQ
+3964 WTRSAGSLVSNVQ
-3977 SVSNGQATGSLQGDN
+3977 SVQDGQTTGNLQSAN

-3997 TASGSYYL
+3997 TATGSYYL
-4005 NSFSTG
+4005 NSFPTG
-4011 DKCCG
+4011 NACCG
-4016 TDFSGTWNQE
+4016 TDFGGTWNQE
-4026 IYTSVT
+4026 IYTSLT

-4047 SFNGGGLSTVNVNSN
+4047 SFNGGGASSVNVNST

-4072 NLQGTTRLDAT
+4072 NLQGTTALNAT
-4083 GANSSITVASGAANA
+4083 GANSSITVAAGSTTA
-4098 VVTGTTVTL
+4098 VVTGTAVTL

-4120 PVQVYGGTLTA
+4120 PVQVYGGALTA
-4131 SSTDRDIAVRAAG
+4131 SSTDHDIAVRSAG
-4144 PLSVN
+4144 PLSIN

-4155 AYSNASTG
+4155 AYTNATTG

-4198 LDSTAGAVGASLV
+4198 LDSTAGTVGASLV

-4267 APPANTI
+4267 APPAGTI

-4297 TSGGLSTAQQQYLEG
+4297 TGGGLSTAQQQYLEG

-4327 VASYESMVNAA
+4327 VASYESMINAA

-4343 QLRNLAFAD
+4343 QLRNLAFTD
-4352 GVTYSISTLGT
+4352 GVTYSISALGT

-4375 LATGTD
+4375 LASGTD
-4381 LNSADAQAAIRAE
+4381 LNSSDAQAAIRAE

-4408 KTAAQLGGTVEDIVG
+4408 KTAAQIGDTVENIVG

-4430 DTLKQK
+4430 NTLKQQ
-4436 FNATRDAAHQVD
+4436 FNASRDAAHQVD

-4461 AALAPGGYNS
+4461 AALGPGGYTS
-4471 AFSYTIDQS
+4471 SFSYSVDHS
-4480 SVLYASLTSGSQW
+4480 SVLYTSLTSGSQW

-4536 LAPDDVFSFTSASA
+4536 LAPNDVFSFTSVSA

-4569 SVATSVDPNT
+4569 SVATSTDPNT
-4579 HITTYTITVKQQSL
+4579 GITTYTITVKQQSL

-4634 FGPVSGAASAG
+4634 FGPVSGAVSAG
-4645 VQTTASGGGQVQ
+4645 VQTTATGGGQVQ
-4657 LHAVGSIIGGVAG
+4657 LHAVGSILGGVAG

-4684 ADNGSIGR
+4684 ADNGSIGQ
-4692 SGSAALRL
+4692 SGAAALRL
-4700 ALTGATIGQV
+4700 ALIGTTVGQI
-4710 DDAVAAQGIY
+4710 DDVVAAQGIY

-4744 TASGSIYQLA
+4744 SASGSIYQLA
-4754 SFTDPTQFHISGSSL
+4754 SFTDPTQFHISGSTL
-4769 NVSAGGNV
+4769 NVTAGGNV

-4796 GSAVGALEILSPQ
+4796 GSAAGALEILSPQ

-4814 GSAGGTLTSGGALTL
+4814 GNAGGTLTSGGALTL

-4834 SINLNNDINSIGALT
+4834 SITVNNDITSTGALT
-4849 LLANAAVNFS
+4849 LLANAAVNFAAGTATDAVVARSS
-4859 AGTSLD
+4859 AGA
-4865 PVTAKSS
+4865 V
-4872 GGAITVV
+4872 TVV
-4879 AATLAMGNYSVLD
+4879 AATLSMGNYSVLD
-4892 AAGVLS
+4892 ASGVLT
-4898 VTTTGNATLGQ
+4898 VTTTGNATVGQ
-4909 LRSAASYAAAGN
+4909 LKSAASYAAAGN
-4921 AASIIVNAGGVTT
+4921 AASIVVSAGGVTT
-4934 AAILSNGDAQT
+4934 GNILSNGDGQENF
-4945 DLVTT
+4945 VTT
-4950 GTGAVVSLRANN
+4950 GVGARVSLTANN
-4962 IGTASQRVAVSSQA
+4962 IGVASQRVTANSQG
-4976 LAATATDGSIYLT
+4976 LAATATDGSIFLA
-4989 AAPDMRATLLSA
+4989 AAPNMRATLLSA
-5001 VEGTVDVTGAGSYT
+5001 VLGTVDVTGAGSYT
-5015 LDSVLASTSA
+5015 LDGVLASTGA
-5025 GATGHFI
+5025 GATGYFI
-5032 AKTTGAGT
+5032 AQTTGPGT

-5049 GTVRL
+5049 GTLRL
-5054 LAADNVSFG
+5054 LAADSVSFG
-5063 SLTSLVLAGDPGDVS
+5063 SLTSLALAGDSGDVIA
-5078 VTTGEGAI
+5078 TTGVGAI
-5086 LGGSITAY
+5086 QGGSITAA
-5094 GGVTLTAGANLPV
+5094 GGITLTAGANLPV

-5117 ISTGSIASSTLIALS
+5117 TGTGTATSSTLIALN

-5139 QTLNAATTIDVTSTD
+5139 ETLNAATTIDVASTD

-5194 TSDNGAIIGG
+5194 TSDNGAINGG
-5204 SITSNGSVSLIAA
+5204 SITSNGAVSLIAE

-5237 RAGGSMFLHSLGDAI
+5237 RSGGSMFLHSLGDAI
-5252 TIDVATSG
+5252 TIDVAQSG
-5260 GGLTLWARNNVTF
+5260 GSLTLWAKNNVTF
-5273 RQVSTTGSGS
+5273 RQVTTTGSGD
-5283 NIVLRSDEG
+5283 IVLRSDEG
-5292 AIIALGTGLVNV
+5292 AIVALGTGLVNV
-5304 DASGSA
+5304 DAAGSV
-5310 TMNAA
+5310 TMAAA
-5315 TSITGGEVRAGGSVA
+5315 TTITGAEVRAGGSVG
-5330 MTATNGQIG
+5330 MTATNGQIV
-5339 WNAVTAGTTVDV
+5339 WNAVTAGTSVNV
-5351 RSSADAIDIA
+5351 RSSADVIDIA
-5361 TILSGGTQ
+5361 TITSGGAQT
-5369 SLWAER
+5369 LWAKN

-5385 AGGADI
+5385 GGGADI
-5391 TSNNGAIVGGS
+5391 TSDTGAIVGGA

-5409 RMLAKTTISGT
+5409 RMAAKTTISGT
-5420 TATSIAGA
+5420 TATSTAGA
-5428 MDMSAEEMITW
+5428 MDMTAEQTITW

-5451 TSTRETMNIPSL
+5451 TSTRETIDIPSL

-5475 DMAITQ
+5475 DMLITQ

-5494 EVTSH
+5494 LVTSH
-5499 TGRIT
+5499 TGRIA

-5514 ALNAPISITGVS
+5514 TLTAPVSITGV
-5526 ATGATGA
+5526 ALTGATGA
-5533 VSMNTN
+5533 VAMNTN
-5539 GLIDWTAVTAGTTV
+5539 GLIDWTTVTAGTSV
-5553 NARSTADSVNFGTV
+5553 SARSTADSIHFDTV

-5575 RAAQNVNFGTLT
+5575 RAANNVNFNRLA
-5587 TNGITGGDV
+5587 TNGIIGGDV
-5596 GDVGVAADA
+5596 GDIGVTADT
-5605 GFIQGTT
+5605 GYVQGTT

-5632 GATVGSVSLA
+5632 GAAHGSATLT
-5642 ASGLIEWATI
+5642 ASGLIDWTMV
-5652 TAGTTVNARSTADSI
+5652 TAGAAVNARSTADNI
-5667 DFGTVTSGGTQTI
+5667 TFGTVTSGGTQTI
-5680 RAASNVDFDRLTTNG
+5680 RA
-5695 IAGDAGS
+5695 
-5702 VGVTADTGYIQGTT
+5702 
-5716 VAANGSASL
+5716 
-5725 TAATTNKGTTLGATT
+5725 
-5740 GSVALAASGVIDWTT
+5740 
-5755 VTAGKTVNARSTADS
+5755 
-5770 INFASVT
+5770 
-5777 SGGTQTIH
+5777 
-5785 ADQNVTFQQLTTT
+5785 DQNVVFNRLTTT

-5808 VTADHGSING
+5808 VTADHGSIIG
-5818 SAVSANGDAS
+5818 GTVAANGDAS
-5828 FVSGQ
+5828 FASSQ
-5833 SINVSTMRAGSA
+5833 SINVAAMRAGSA
-5845 TLSTPYNLSIGML
+5845 TLSAPHDLTVGML

-5871 HVTAEQLAS
+5871 DVTAEQLPS
-5880 VPPVPLHVVVTG
+5880 TPPVPLHVVVTG
-5892 YRGGV
+5892 YGGGV
-5897 ATYANLNIDPPQVI
+5897 ATHANLTIDPPQVI
-5911 VDRFSVVDSAVTVDS
+5911 IDRFSVVDSAVTVDS

-5996 STIINYGGG
+5996 STIINYVGG
-6005 DFTGSAFVR
+6005 DFTGSSFVR
-6014 NAPRDMRN
+6014 NAPQDMRN
-6022 GDMGDVEGLERTAL
+6022 VNDLDGVERTAL
-6036 MALYLRGV
+6036 LALYFRAV
-6044 AEGRIGR
+6044 AEGRIGL
-6051 GPIEVIGEGPAVNVD
+6051 GPIEVIGDGPAVNID
-6066 GLLPT
+6066 GLLPA
-6071 GEKRKLRK
+6071 GENRKSRK
-6079 GYRTNLRSSA
+6079 GYRTNLRSSS
-6089 VENRGLVSFASA
+6089 VENHRPVSFASA